1 MRVKGPSTLVGGCAA
16 RFDGGVVRRSLAVAA
31 ALLGLLLMHGVGGHS
46 AHAGQVHAA
55 DGHVGTLAQAQ
66 DAHAATGHDPVGD
79 AVHASCP
86 ASCTAD
92 VAAPLPR
99 QVSEVLM
106 TLCLTILL
114 AAAGLLLVGDHWRR
128 PSALRADV
136 PRPATP
142 WAATRRVLRPPDLH
156 ALSVLRC

>member
-1 MRVKGPSTLVGGCAA
+1 M
-16 RFDGGVVRRSLAVAA
+16 VRRALALAA

-55 DGHVGTLAQAQ
+55 DGHAGAVAADGHAGAVAGAQ
-66 DAHAATGHDPVGD
+66 DAHDATGHDLRAD
-79 AVHASCP
+79 ALHASCTG
-86 ASCTAD
+86 SCAGE

-114 AAAGLLLVGDHWRR
+114 AAAGLLLLGRHWRR
-128 PSALRADV
+128 PSVLRADI
-136 PRPATP
+136 RAPATP
-142 WAATRRVLRPPDLH
+142 WVAVRRVLRPPDLY